1 MDKQWLFEAFFN
13 QISNITNHYQYLV
26 VLIIGGSGYI
36 FSNTNS
42 SVARVMA
49 SISFM
54 LASANL
60 IVGLFVYN
68 EILNIVFDFTVS
80 PDKANLADPTLK
92 CYLSAQLI
100 VGIISFIFLIASAS
114 ISAFKGEKNETS

>member
-1 MDKQWLFEAFFN
+1 MDKQWLFETFFN

-36 FSNTNS
+36 FSKTNS
-42 SVARVMA
+42 LIVRALA
-49 SISFM
+49 SISF
-54 LASANL
+54 LLSSANL
-60 IVGLFVYN
+60 IVGLVVYN

-92 CYLSAQLI
+92 CYLSTQLV
-100 VGIISFIFLIASAS
+100 VGIIAFVFLIASAS
-114 ISAFKGEKNETS
+114 ISAFKGEKNESS

>member
-1 MDKQWLFEAFFN
+1 MDKHWLFEVFFN

-26 VLIIGGSGYI
+26 VLIIGGCGYI

-42 SVARVMA
+42 LIARVLA
-49 SISFM
+49 SISFL

-68 EILNIVFDFTVS
+68 QILNIVFDFTVS
-80 PDKANLADPTLK
+80 PDKANLTDPTLK
-92 CYLSAQLI
+92 CYLTTQLI
-100 VGIISFIFLIASAS
+100 VGIIAFIFLIVSAS
-114 ISAFKGEKNETS
+114 ISAFKGKQNESN